1 MAEREDR
8 GPGIAARVFP
18 DARRSVYIPSGGSG
32 RGLTGG
38 TAVKSRSRPGR
49 SAKDEFAIANCHRRG
64 ASTPANADRIFD
76 AQPPVHPSHRC
87 WRSRTGKGIAG
98 LPDRALTDQQH
109 DLLLNGLAQRRP
121 ALLSSN
127 CKTTVDTLARHSAKA
142 TANLSVVYGLQPLC
156 FVAILTL
163 ANERVK

>member
-127 CKTTVDTLARHSAKA
+127 CDCQA
-142 TANLSVVYGLQPLC
+142 TATTSSGVGYLLKLWAVAQAGEPLN
-156 FVAILTL
+156 VSP
-163 ANERVK
+163 RRK